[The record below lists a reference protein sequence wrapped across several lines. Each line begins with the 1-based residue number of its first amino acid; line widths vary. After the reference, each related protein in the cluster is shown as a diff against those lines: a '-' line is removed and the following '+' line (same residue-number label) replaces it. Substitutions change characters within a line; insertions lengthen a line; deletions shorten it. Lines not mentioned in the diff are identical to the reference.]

1 MRPAAGRALWAERE
15 WVEEKAKKLII
26 AIDGVAASGKST
38 TARLVARKL
47 GYLYLDSGALY
58 RALTLKVLQ
67 KGLDPSDE
75 RSVAALA
82 RETAIDLKN
91 EDGTLRVFLD
101 GHDVTEQIRA
111 PEVAERIGPVAA
123 NRAVR
128 EQMVGL
134 QRALA
139 AHGGVVAEGRD
150 IGTVIFPN
158 ADLKFYFTASLQV
171 RARRRAA
178 EYAAKSLQVP
188 IEELA
193 KQLQRRDRD
202 DRRRAHGPLRKAPGA
217 IEVDTSDMSIDEQV
231 EFVLEKVRKYLSDTR
246 QSQK

>member
-1 MRPAAGRALWAERE
+1 MPVSKTERE
-15 WVEEKAKKLII
+15 WVEEKGKQLII

-38 TARLVARKL
+38 TARLVAQRL

-67 KGLDPSDE
+67 EGIDPNDE
-75 RSVAALA
+75 AEVAALA
-82 RETAIDLKN
+82 RDTKIELKS
-91 EDGTLRVFLD
+91 EYGAQRVFLD
-101 GHDVTEQIRA
+101 GRDVTDKIRA
-111 PEVAERIGPVAA
+111 PEVAEHIGPVAA

-139 AHGGVVAEGRD
+139 SHGGVVAEGRD

-171 RARRRAA
+171 RAQRRAA
-178 EYAAKSLQVP
+178 EYAAKSVQLP
-188 IEELA
+188 MEELA
-193 KQLQRRDRD
+193 KQLERRDRD
-202 DRRRAHGPLRKAPGA
+202 DSKRAHGPLQKAPGA
-217 IEVDTSDMSIDEQV
+217 IEVDTSDMSIEEQV
-231 EFVLEKVRKYLSDTR
+231 EFVLAKVREYLSH
-246 QSQK
+246 QPKS